1 MIEET
6 VFTHKEITKVIKNIY
21 NINIYKI
28 EKLNRGSANIY
39 ALNENK
45 FILKEFQTKYT
56 EDEINKEII
65 IINHLKNDNIPVA
78 EYIKTVNGKYSFIYK
93 NKIIIMQ
100 KFIDGYTVKSN
111 AGNHTQI
118 LESAKYLGKIIKS
131 LSTLNIELPNNDV
144 LNWCSNETIDKSIEK
159 HEKILKE
166 MAVKNNPQ
174 IYNDIENKI
183 SMLRYVK
190 NNFDFSNM
198 DKLTIMNTHGD
209 YSVLQFIYRNGKVSA
224 ILDFATACKMPI
236 VWEIIRSYSYI
247 DPKAK
252 DGNIDI
258 KNLVEYVKVFTK
270 YIKLNKHDLK
280 MMPYLYLIQLLESTY
295 GYKQFITD
303 NSKTNLLDFASYRTK
318 LCSFLFKN
326 SEKIANALMIN

>member
-258 KNLVEYVKVFTK
+258 ENLVEYVKVFTK

-295 GYKQFITD
+295 GYKQFIID

-318 LCSFLFKN
+318 LCCFLFKN

>member
-45 FILKEFQTKYT
+45 FILKEFQAKYT

-93 NKIIIMQ
+93 NRIIIMQ
-100 KFIDGYTVKSN
+100 KFIDGYAVKSN

-131 LSTLNIELPNNDV
+131 LSTLNIELPNNNV

-190 NNFDFSNM
+190 NNFDFSNV

-258 KNLVEYVKVFTK
+258 ENLVEYVKVFTK

-295 GYKQFITD
+295 GYKQFIID

-318 LCSFLFKN
+318 LCCFLFKN